1 MTAFQDLLL
10 HAAATLSALALVFAF
25 AGWLTVWRRK
35 PRAADARTAEALE
48 RLPAQFRE
56 DLRALREDDDRQAR
70 SLREELQGALKGVGD
85 SLDQR
90 LSAFSATTDQ
100 RLNAFAET
108 IKASGEALAQSQ
120 SRGLAD
126 SRQAQAD
133 ELQKVRDTLSAN
145 LTELRKENQAELDKM
160 RATVDEKLQGTLEQ
174 RLGENFK
181 LVSERLDTVHKG
193 LGEMQALAAGVGDL
207 KRALTNIKARGT
219 WGEVQLGALLDDML
233 TPDQFGRQV
242 RVRGDSGEAVDYAVF
257 LPGQTPDGQVLLPID
272 CKFPQED
279 YQRLLDAQE
288 AGDPVQV
295 ETAAK
300 GLERALRTQAKSI
313 REKYVHPPATTPFAI
328 LYLPTEGLF
337 AEVIRR
343 PGLAAALAND
353 FAVTVTGPTT
363 LAALLN
369 SLRMGFQTLAIEK
382 RSSEVWQVLGEAK
395 SEFLKYGAV
404 WDKLGKQLDT
414 ARRTVDEAGKRTR
427 AVERRLRSVEV
438 IEAVRPADMLPLAA
452 LDLEADEDANEAAP
466 E

>member
-1 MTAFQDLLL
+1 MNAIQEYLLYIAAFGAL
-10 HAAATLSALALVFAF
+10 LALIFSFA
-25 AGWLTVWRRK
+25 AWLTVYRRK
-35 PRAADARTAEALE
+35 PGAGDARLAESLE

-56 DLRALREDDDRQAR
+56 DLGALRRDDADQAR
-70 SLREELQGALKGVGD
+70 ALREELQTSLKSVND
-85 SLDQR
+85 SLNQR
-90 LSAFSATTDQ
+90 LDGFQTTTDQ
-100 RLNAFAET
+100 RLTAFAET
-108 IKASGEALAQSQ
+108 IKTSGEGLAASQ
-120 SRGLAD
+120 ARSLAD
-126 SRQAQAD
+126 SRQAQAE
-133 ELQKVRDTLSAN
+133 ELEKVRQVVGQN
-145 LTELRKENQAELDKM
+145 LENLRKENDAKLEQM
-160 RATVDEKLQGTLEQ
+160 RLTVDEKLQGTLEQ

-242 RVRGDSGEAVDYAVF
+242 RVRADSGEAVDYAVF
-257 LPGQTPDGQVLLPID
+257 LPGQSADGQVLLPID

-288 AGDPVQV
+288 IGDPALV

-300 GLERALRTQAKSI
+300 GLERALRVQAKSI
-313 REKYVHPPATTPFAI
+313 RDKYVHPPATTPFAI

-343 PGLAAALAND
+343 PGLAAALSNE

-414 ARRTVDEAGKRTR
+414 ARKTVDEAGRRTR
-427 AVERRLRSVEV
+427 AVERRLRNVEV
-438 IEAVRPADMLPLAA
+438 IEAATP
-452 LDLEADEDANEAAP
+452 LDLLSAPDVDADEPDEP
-466 E
+466 EDQAE